1 MSEQT
6 IMIVEGEDAC
16 KLFDCFVAY
25 NKLNG
30 AGKLP
35 KIPTE
40 SDGVQIGPMPSQEEV
55 LVESQENKNQ

>member
-6 IMIVEGEDAC
+6 TMIVEGEDAC

-30 AGKLP
+30 TGELL

-40 SDGVQIGPMPSQEEV
+40 SDGVNE
-55 LVESQENKNQ
+55 